1 MGHKKAAK
9 MLMVDNDRDMCRVVA
24 DVLKEEG
31 INVSIVT
38 NGKRALEKIKAKSY
52 DAMIL
57 DYKLFGMSGLVVL
70 EKAREVR
77 PSMTTIMI
85 SGYGNEVV
93 RKRARELGA
102 YAFLDK
108 PFDIK
113 NLTRVVKKALRE
125 KK

>member
-1 MGHKKAAK
+1 

-31 INVSIVT
+31 IIVNIVT
-38 NGKRALEKIKAKSY
+38 NGKRALQKLKAQSY
-52 DAMIL
+52 DGMIL
-57 DYKLFGMSGLVVL
+57 DYKLSGMSGLAVL
-70 EKAREVR
+70 EKAREMR
-77 PSMTTIMI
+77 PSMTTVMI

-93 RKRARELGA
+93 RRRAQELGA

-113 NLTRVVKKALRE
+113 ELIRVVKKAL
-125 KK
+125 KKKGGTA